1 MLFCSIGSGIG
12 TGPGVIEDCYNPN
25 MDRHRINPR
34 FNGHNALNAPSQ
46 SQFNM
51 GGRPLIKPNQVN
63 NFYSP
68 LGLPHFFLCKCL
80 YKKVIFAFCS
90 RDRLCTKPRTRI
102 TQCCSSNSSSSSSLR
117 MGDRNL

>member
-1 MLFCSIGSGIG
+1 VFFCSIGSGIG

-51 GGRPLIKPNQVN
+51 GGRTLIKPNQVN

-68 LGLPHFFLCKCL
+68 LGLPLSFWIFLFYTNAKIL
-80 YKKVIFAFCS
+80 SNFCI
-90 RDRLCTKPRTRI
+90 LF
-102 TQCCSSNSSSSSSLR
+102 
-117 MGDRNL
+117 